1 MNLAQDDYLASS
13 EEALLGM
20 FTAGDVSALE
30 ALLKRREKWLWNVA
44 KKTIRDDS
52 LAEEALQE
60 ALVLIWRNASSF
72 RGESRLTSWMY
83 QIVTRACIDVLR
95 KEQLRVHASLEEF
108 DQMDQIDS
116 GSIFEEAIVDG
127 LFLHGA
133 MLELELEHRQV
144 LQAIELEGL
153 SVKEASELLK
163 IPEGTVKSRAAR
175 AREALKQVII
185 KLIAEKGNQRNVSN
199 VSSLEVKR
207 AQKK

>member
-1 MNLAQDDYLASS
+1 MKSSLPDYLATS
-13 EEALLGM
+13 EEELLEL
-20 FTAGDVSALE
+20 FNEGDERALE
-30 ALLKRREKWLWNVA
+30 ALLRQREKWLWNVA

-72 RGESRLTSWMY
+72 RGESRLTSWLY

-95 KEQLRVHASLEEF
+95 KEQLRSHSSLEEF
-108 DQMDQIDS
+108 DQVDQIDS
-116 GSIFEEAIVDG
+116 SSLFEQAIVDG
-127 LFLHGA
+127 LLIHGA
-133 MLELELEHRQV
+133 MLELEIEHRQV

-153 SVKEASELLK
+153 SVKETAELLR
-163 IPEGTVKSRAAR
+163 IPMGTVKSRAAR

-185 KLIAEKGNQRNVSN
+185 KLVDEKGNQENISN
-199 VSSLEVKR
+199 VSSLEVRR

>member
-1 MNLAQDDYLASS
+1 LNLAQDDYLASS

-116 GSIFEEAIVDG
+116 GSIFEEAIVDR
-127 LFLHGA
+127 LFIHGA

-185 KLIAEKGNQRNVSN
+185 KLIEEKGNQENVSN

>member
-1 MNLAQDDYLASS
+1 LKSPPPDYLAAS
-13 EEALLGM
+13 EEELLE
-20 FTAGDVSALE
+20 FFNEGDERALE
-30 ALLKRREKWLWNVA
+30 ALLRQREKWLWNVA

-72 RGESRLTSWMY
+72 RGESRLTSWLY

-95 KEQLRVHASLEEF
+95 KEQLRSHSSLEEF
-108 DQMDQIDS
+108 DHVDQIDS
-116 GSIFEEAIVDG
+116 SSLFEQAIVDG
-127 LFLHGA
+127 LLVHGA
-133 MLELELEHRQV
+133 MLELEIEHRQV

-153 SVKEASELLK
+153 SVKETSELLS
-163 IPEGTVKSRAAR
+163 IPMGTVKSRAAR

-185 KLIAEKGNQRNVSN
+185 KLVDEKGNQENISN
-199 VSSLEVKR
+199 VSSLEVRR

>member
-1 MNLAQDDYLASS
+1 MKSSSPDYLDTS
-13 EEALLGM
+13 EEELLELFNG
-20 FTAGDVSALE
+20 GDERALE
-30 ALLKRREKWLWNVA
+30 ALLRQREKWLWNVA

-72 RGESRLTSWMY
+72 RGESRLTSWLY

-95 KEQLRVHASLEEF
+95 KEQLRSHSSLEEF
-108 DQMDQIDS
+108 DRVDQIDS
-116 GSIFEEAIVDG
+116 GSLFEQALVDG
-127 LFLHGA
+127 LLIHGA

-153 SVKEASELLK
+153 SVKEASALLN
-163 IPEGTVKSRAAR
+163 IPLGTVKSRASR

-185 KLIAEKGNQRNVSN
+185 KLVEEKGNQENFSN
-199 VSSLEVKR
+199 VSSLEVRR
-207 AQKK
+207 AQKN

>member
-1 MNLAQDDYLASS
+1 LKSSLPDYLAAS
-13 EEALLGM
+13 EEELLE
-20 FTAGDVSALE
+20 FFNEGDERALE
-30 ALLKRREKWLWNVA
+30 ALLRQREKWLWNVA

-72 RGESRLTSWMY
+72 RGESRLTSWLY

-95 KEQLRVHASLEEF
+95 KEQLRSHSSLEEF
-108 DQMDQIDS
+108 DHVDQIDS
-116 GSIFEEAIVDG
+116 SSLFEQAIVDG
-127 LFLHGA
+127 LLIHGA
-133 MLELELEHRQV
+133 MLELEIEHRQV

-153 SVKEASELLK
+153 SVKETSELLS
-163 IPEGTVKSRAAR
+163 IPLGTVKSRAAR

-185 KLIAEKGNQRNVSN
+185 KLVDEKGNQENISN
-199 VSSLEVKR
+199 VSSLEVRR

>member
-1 MNLAQDDYLASS
+1 LSLAQDDYLASS

-116 GSIFEEAIVDG
+116 GSICEEAIVDG

>member
-1 MNLAQDDYLASS
+1 LKSSLPDYLATS
-13 EEALLGM
+13 EEELLEL
-20 FTAGDVSALE
+20 FNEGDERALE
-30 ALLKRREKWLWNVA
+30 ALLRQREKWLWNVA

-72 RGESRLTSWMY
+72 RGESRLTSWLY

-95 KEQLRVHASLEEF
+95 KEQLRSHSSLEEF
-108 DQMDQIDS
+108 DQVDQIDS
-116 GSIFEEAIVDG
+116 SSLFEQAIVDG
-127 LFLHGA
+127 LLIHGA
-133 MLELELEHRQV
+133 MLELEIEHRQV

-153 SVKEASELLK
+153 SVKETAELLR
-163 IPEGTVKSRAAR
+163 IPMGTVKSRAAR

-185 KLIAEKGNQRNVSN
+185 KLVDEKGNQENISN
-199 VSSLEVKR
+199 VSSLEVRR

>member
-1 MNLAQDDYLASS
+1 LKSSSPEYLSAT
-13 EEALLGM
+13 EEELLQLFNG
-20 FTAGDVSALE
+20 GDERALE
-30 ALLKRREKWLWNVA
+30 ALLRQRKKWLWNVA

-60 ALVLIWRNASSF
+60 ALVLIWRNASTF
-72 RGESRLTSWMY
+72 RGESKLTSWMY

-95 KEQLRVHASLEEF
+95 KEQLRSHSSLEEF
-108 DQMDQIDS
+108 DRVDQIDS
-116 GSIFEEAIVDG
+116 SSLFEQAIADG

-133 MLELELEHRQV
+133 MLELEPDHRQV

-153 SVKEASELLK
+153 SVKETSELLK
-163 IPEGTVKSRAAR
+163 IPIGTVKSRAAR

-185 KLIAEKGNQRNVSN
+185 KLVDEKGNQGNISN
-199 VSSLEVKR
+199 VTSLEVKR

>member
-1 MNLAQDDYLASS
+1 LSLAQDDYLASS

-95 KEQLRVHASLEEF
+95 KEQLRVHARLEEF

-133 MLELELEHRQV
+133 MSELELEHRQV

-153 SVKEASELLK
+153 SVKEASALLK

-185 KLIAEKGNQRNVSN
+185 ELIEEKGNQENVSN

>member
-1 MNLAQDDYLASS
+1 MSLAQDDYLASS

-116 GSIFEEAIVDG
+116 RSIFEEAIVDG
-127 LFLHGA
+127 LFIHGA

-153 SVKEASELLK
+153 SVKEASALLK

-185 KLIAEKGNQRNVSN
+185 KLIAEKGNQENVSN

>member
-1 MNLAQDDYLASS
+1 MKSSLPDYLAAS
-13 EEALLGM
+13 EEELLE
-20 FTAGDVSALE
+20 FFNEGDERALE
-30 ALLKRREKWLWNVA
+30 ALLRQREKWLWNVA

-72 RGESRLTSWMY
+72 RGESRLTSWLY

-95 KEQLRVHASLEEF
+95 KEQLRSHSSLEEF
-108 DQMDQIDS
+108 DHVDQIDS
-116 GSIFEEAIVDG
+116 SSLFEQAIVDG
-127 LFLHGA
+127 LLIHGA
-133 MLELELEHRQV
+133 MLELEIEHRQV

-153 SVKEASELLK
+153 SVKETSELLS
-163 IPEGTVKSRAAR
+163 IPLGTVKSRAAR

-185 KLIAEKGNQRNVSN
+185 KLVDEKGNQENISN
-199 VSSLEVKR
+199 VSSLEVRR

>member
-1 MNLAQDDYLASS
+1 LSLAQDDYLASS

-116 GSIFEEAIVDG
+116 RSIFEEAIVDG
-127 LFLHGA
+127 LFIHGA

-153 SVKEASELLK
+153 SVKEASALLK

-185 KLIAEKGNQRNVSN
+185 KLIAEKGNQENVSN

>member
-1 MNLAQDDYLASS
+1 LSLAQDDYLASS

-30 ALLKRREKWLWNVA
+30 ALLNRREKWLWNVA

-127 LFLHGA
+127 LFIHGA

-153 SVKEASELLK
+153 SVKEASALLK

-185 KLIAEKGNQRNVSN
+185 KLVDEKGNQENISN

>member
-1 MNLAQDDYLASS
+1 LSLAQDDYLAAS

-20 FTAGDVSALE
+20 FTAGDEKALE
-30 ALLKRREKWLWNVA
+30 ALLRRRKKWLWNVA

-72 RGESRLTSWMY
+72 RGESRLTSWLY

-95 KEQLRVHASLEEF
+95 KEQLRSHASLEEF
-108 DQMDQIDS
+108 DRVDQIDS
-116 GSIFEEAIVDG
+116 SSLFEQAIADG
-127 LFLHGA
+127 LFIHGA

-153 SVKEASELLK
+153 SVKEASALLN
-163 IPEGTVKSRAAR
+163 IPVGTVKSRAAR

-185 KLIAEKGNQRNVSN
+185 KLVDEKGNQENISN

>member
-1 MNLAQDDYLASS
+1 LSLAQDDHLASS
-13 EEALLGM
+13 EEVLLGM

-108 DQMDQIDS
+108 DQVDQIDS

-127 LFLHGA
+127 LFIHGA
-133 MLELELEHRQV
+133 MLELELEHREV

-153 SVKEASELLK
+153 SIKEASALLK

-185 KLIAEKGNQRNVSN
+185 KLIEEKGNQENVST

>member
-1 MNLAQDDYLASS
+1 MKSSSPEYLSAT
-13 EEALLGM
+13 EEELLQLFNG
-20 FTAGDVSALE
+20 GDERALE
-30 ALLKRREKWLWNVA
+30 ALLRQRKKWLWNVA

-60 ALVLIWRNASSF
+60 ALVLIWRNASTF
-72 RGESRLTSWMY
+72 RGESKLTSWMY

-95 KEQLRVHASLEEF
+95 KEQLRSHSSLEEF
-108 DQMDQIDS
+108 DRVDQIDS
-116 GSIFEEAIVDG
+116 SSLFEQAIADG

-133 MLELELEHRQV
+133 MLELEPDHRQV

-153 SVKEASELLK
+153 SVKETSELLK
-163 IPEGTVKSRAAR
+163 IPIGTVKSRAAR

-185 KLIAEKGNQRNVSN
+185 KLVDEKGNQGNISN
-199 VSSLEVKR
+199 VTSLEVKR